1 MKKLITV
8 IFFLAIHFTVFSQ
21 EGPFIGA
28 RVIPQ
33 SAWILNQDD
42 FDSNVMDF
50 KTPFSVALGI
60 AGGYMF
66 NDLVGVEVNLLYSP
80 QGQNYISDSSKA
92 DLFNKK
98 NNYLKIPVLFRYRSE
113 SDKAAFLFSA
123 GPELGF
129 LMGSKLTFPNAPD
142 IDTKQYYNSFDFSV
156 LLQIGTSIM
165 IGDKSNLD
173 ILLRFNYGLS
183 NIENGTSSAD
193 YPVLFPDLTG
203 NGRQKANNASAGMT
217 IGYNF
222 TLSK

>member
-1 MKKLITV
+1 MKKLLTIV
-8 IFFLAIHFTVFSQ
+8 FLLTIHFAAFSQ

-42 FDSNVMDF
+42 FDSNILDF

-66 NDLVGVEVNLLYSP
+66 SDLLGVEVNLLYSP
-80 QGQNYISDSSKA
+80 QGQKYIADTSGV
-92 DLFNKK
+92 DLFSKK
-98 NNYLKIPVLFRYRSE
+98 NNNLKIPILFRYRSE
-113 SDKAAFLFSA
+113 SDKAAFLFNA
-123 GPELGF
+123 GPEFGF
-129 LMGSKLTFPNAPD
+129 LMSSKMTFPNAND
-142 IDTKQYYNSFDFSV
+142 IDTKQYYNSFDFAV
-156 LLQIGTSIM
+156 LVQIGTSIM
-165 IGDKSNLD
+165 IGESSNLD

-183 NIENGTSSAD
+183 NIENGTATGD
-193 YPVLFPDLTG
+193 YPILFPDLTG
-203 NGRQKANNASAGMT
+203 NGRQKSNNASVGLT